1 MSALAGPARLR
12 LAPLWI
18 AAGLMAMAQPC
29 AAQVAGRP
37 AAAPAPAGGEVHAKV
52 EQGRRVFANSG
63 CGVCHTL
70 SDAGATGA
78 AGPSL
83 DRDPNL
89 SEGLVVERV
98 TNGEGAMPAF
108 IGQMSPGDMAA
119 VAAYVAHAAAR

>member
-12 LAPLWI
+12 LASLWI
-18 AAGLMAMAQPC
+18 AIGLVSAALPC
-29 AAQVAGRP
+29 AAQVAGKP
-37 AAAPAPAGGEVHAKV
+37 IAASAAAGGDAPAKV
-52 EQGRRVFANSG
+52 EHGRRVFANSG

-83 DRDPNL
+83 DRNPNL
-89 SEGLVVERV
+89 TEGLVVERV

-108 IGQMSPGDMAA
+108 IGQMSPDDLAA